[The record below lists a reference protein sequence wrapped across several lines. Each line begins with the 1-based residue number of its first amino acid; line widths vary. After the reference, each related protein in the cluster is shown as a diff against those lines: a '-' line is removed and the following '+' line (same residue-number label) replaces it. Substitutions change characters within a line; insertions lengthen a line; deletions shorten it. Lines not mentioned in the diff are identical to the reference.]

1 MLHQLSQG
9 VDSTLDR
16 GGTRLN
22 NESSVVVHKSL
33 LYVNTYNIGG
43 LDETGTNYILLL
55 VLGTS
60 GTRDQQRPAPTA
72 QKTALQEEKCYG
84 S

>member
-1 MLHQLSQG
+1 M
-9 VDSTLDR
+9 DR

-22 NESSVVVHKSL
+22 NESTVVRKSL
-33 LYVNTYNIGG
+33 LYGNAYNIGG
-43 LDETGTNYILLL
+43 LEETGTNYILVL

-60 GTRDQQRPAPTA
+60 GTREQQRPAPTA
-72 QKTALQEEKCYG
+72 QKTELQEEKCYG

>member
-1 MLHQLSQG
+1 M
-9 VDSTLDR
+9 DR
-16 GGTRLN
+16 GGIRLN
-22 NESSVVVHKSL
+22 NESSVVRKSL
-33 LYVNTYNIGG
+33 LYANAYNLGG
-43 LDETGTNYILLL
+43 LEETGTNYILLL

-72 QKTALQEEKCYG
+72 QKTELQDEKCYG